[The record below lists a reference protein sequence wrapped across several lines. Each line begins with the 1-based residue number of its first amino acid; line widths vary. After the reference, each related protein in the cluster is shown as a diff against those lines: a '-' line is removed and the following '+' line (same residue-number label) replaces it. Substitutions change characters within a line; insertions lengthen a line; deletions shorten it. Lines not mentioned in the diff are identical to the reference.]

1 MGSICFFA
9 PMKES
14 SPHLGNASQKKD
26 VEMCLTFQKDVED
39 LILGVVVDD
48 DVGDCDSV
56 PQCTNV
62 AKNHAEGMK
71 C

>member
-1 MGSICFFA
+1 MGSICFFGCHERIFISTLEM
-9 PMKES
+9 P
-14 SPHLGNASQKKD
+14 PKKRWR
-26 VEMCLTFQKDVED
+26 CFSLKKDVED

>member
-1 MGSICFFA
+1 MGSNFLLPLKNLPPTLEMPLKKKMWRCFA
-9 PMKES
+9 P
-14 SPHLGNASQKKD
+14 KKD
-26 VEMCLTFQKDVED
+26 VENPV
-39 LILGVVVDD
+39 LGVVVDD

-56 PQCTNV
+56 PQCANV